1 MMMKLETHSPL
12 CANVDKLTE
21 LLKLSV
27 ETRVVAQ
34 PPHCMKCQTPCT
46 HCKTGVLF
54 SGKFQLFFIFLFSNY
69 LNQKNFSPEQRNSIR
84 YNLNSKEVF
93 FSIHKD
99 KINSGFNCSGMFCL
113 LIVICFCLGGID
125 STVIA
130 LLAHQFV
137 PHSEPIDLLN
147 VAFEKNH
154 NFNVPDRLT
163 GLSSLRELQEL
174 CPDRQ
179 WNFVEVTRKYFCTL
193 KLVLFDQGNSF
204 TFFNYQMTKYF
215 VMKKLPKSILT
226 FEKKKSNEYLKIL
239 KIKD

>member
-1 MMMKLETHSPL
+1 M
-12 CANVDKLTE
+12 
-21 LLKLSV
+21 
-27 ETRVVAQ
+27 
-34 PPHCMKCQTPCT
+34 
-46 HCKTGVLF
+46 
-54 SGKFQLFFIFLFSNY
+54 
-69 LNQKNFSPEQRNSIR
+69 NQKNFSPEQRNSIR

-226 FEKKKSNEYLKIL
+226 FEKKSNEY
-239 KIKD
+239 

>member
-1 MMMKLETHSPL
+1 M
-12 CANVDKLTE
+12 
-21 LLKLSV
+21 
-27 ETRVVAQ
+27 
-34 PPHCMKCQTPCT
+34 
-46 HCKTGVLF
+46 
-54 SGKFQLFFIFLFSNY
+54 FFIFKL
-69 LNQKNFSPEQRNSIR
+69 LE
-84 YNLNSKEVF
+84 SKEFLTRAKKFNLVQFKGSF

-113 LIVICFCLGGID
+113 LIFICFCLGGID

-226 FEKKKSNEYLKIL
+226 FEKKSNEY
-239 KIKD
+239 